1 MLIHRWRCDVD
12 KYQAMF
18 GITEKAGSLMN
29 KCVTHFLY
37 CRPMQ
42 SQPVLT
48 LGLNTF
54 IRERRRGVDD
64 RGNKRQGR
72 ILGLDDRFVY

>member
-1 MLIHRWRCDVD
+1 MALQCR
-12 KYQAMF
+12 QASSNVR
-18 GITEKAGSLMN
+18 ITEKAGGLMN

-42 SQPVLT
+42 SQPVLKVRPQY
-48 LGLNTF
+48 
-54 IRERRRGVDD
+54 IYPREEEGVDD
-64 RGNKRQGR
+64 RGNKKQGR